1 MRGSLFASVVQ
12 RVRAVGWLNIVAAS
26 LWSCVLIV
34 IFIRVAHHP
43 HRNTVFTTY
52 KAAGGNW
59 IAAKDL
65 YTNVGGFVYSP
76 LVAAFFAPFSVL
88 PALTANILWRLLN
101 AGMLLGAVWW
111 WLRAGLHRW
120 IPTHR
125 YGVVFLLLLP
135 LTIGN
140 LNNGQANP
148 MLIGLL
154 MFAVI
159 GAKTGRWN
167 LAAICIAL
175 AAYFKIYPLVV
186 GFLLAILF
194 PRKFAWR
201 LVIALILL
209 GALTFLLQRPGFVMQ
224 EYQRWILT
232 RLHDDRKL
240 YKPDIAPRDLWLL
253 LRFLH
258 IPVSKGAYTVMQIG
272 GGAAIAA
279 VCLFGKI
286 NHWSLNRLLVALFTL
301 ASCWMLLLGPATES
315 ATYVLL
321 APALVLAFVEG
332 LEQPIP
338 PSLRSLLVTAL
349 AILLAAL
356 CVNSFTHFNREG
368 YAMVIQPIG
377 AFLFSCYAA
386 IWLLTT
392 AFWTEGHSSRWIEG
406 SLDH

>member
-1 MRGSLFASVVQ
+1 MDNKNIAGSKAAS
-12 RVRAVGWLNIVAAS
+12 WLNLLTAS
-26 LWSCVLIV
+26 LWVGVLLV
-34 IFIRVAHHP
+34 IFIRVAHSP

-52 KAAGGNW
+52 EAAGGKW

-65 YTNVGGFVYSP
+65 YTNSGGFVYSP
-76 LVAAFFAPFSVL
+76 LAAAFFAPFSVL
-88 PALTANILWRLLN
+88 PDLTSNILWRLLN

-111 WLRAGLHRW
+111 WLKSGLHRG

-125 YGVVFLLLLP
+125 YSMVFLLLLP

-148 MLIGLL
+148 MLVGIL
-154 MFAVI
+154 MLAVI

-175 AAYFKIYPLVV
+175 TAYFKIYPLVV
-186 GFLLAILF
+186 GLLLALIF
-194 PRKFAWR
+194 PQKFSWR

-224 EYQRWILT
+224 EYQRWIFT

-240 YKPDIAPRDLWLL
+240 YKPDVAPRDLWLL

-258 IPVSKGAYTVMQIG
+258 IPVSKAAYTAMQIG

-279 VCLFGKI
+279 VCWFGKI
-286 NHWSLNRLLVALFTL
+286 KHWSMNRLLVAIFTL

-321 APALVLAFVEG
+321 APALVLALVESF
-332 LEQPIP
+332 EQPIP
-338 PSLRSLLVTAL
+338 TSLRALLVTAL
-349 AILLAAL
+349 AILFAAL
-356 CVNSFTHFNREG
+356 CVNSFTHFHRES

-377 AFLFSCYAA
+377 AVLFSCYAA
-386 IWLLTT
+386 IWLVPT
-392 AFWTEGHSSRWIEG
+392 AFWPQESSASTTNDTSRC
-406 SLDH
+406 H